1 MKLSPMPIILEMLFK
16 VYGAAFCRYVD
27 IRKPML
33 LSVAQQTIRESTAH
47 RIEYGVSTPSH
58 MVIAEKK
65 IKLGDEITSGAKAN
79 PRA

>member
-1 MKLSPMPIILEMLFK
+1 MSPMPKMLERLFK
-16 VYGAAFCRYVD
+16 VYGAAFCKYVD

-33 LSVAQQTIRESTAH
+33 LSVAQQTIRVSAAH
-47 RIEYGVSTPSH
+47 RMEYGVSTPNH
-58 MVIAEKK
+58 IVIAEKK